1 MRTQTLFPAGLTA
14 LLPMI
19 LAPIVLAA
27 VVLAPGPAAA
37 QKAVPIKTLPFSAAR
52 QAGDFLYVSGQVAR
66 TPDGADVKASVDA
79 ETRQVMDNV
88 GRVLAEHGYS
98 FDDVV
103 RATVW
108 LKDIEDYHE
117 MNAAYASYF
126 ENGIFPARACVGG
139 AQIVFDF
146 RVEIS
151 VVAWKEGGRG
161 EGRGDRAGDRGG
173 DRGGQ
178 KK

>member
-1 MRTQTLFPAGLTA
+1 MRIHDQLG
-14 LLPMI
+14 
-19 LAPIVLAA
+19 
-27 VVLAPGPAAA
+27 AAA
-37 QKAVPIKTLPFSAAR
+37 LALALPALAQESVAIKTLPFSAAR

-66 TPDGADVKASVDA
+66 TPAGEDVKASVDA

-88 GRVLAEHGYS
+88 GRVLSEHGYT

-108 LKDIEDYHE
+108 LQDIEDYHE

-126 ENGIFPARACVGG
+126 ENKIFPARACVGG

-151 VVAWKEGGRG
+151 VVAYKDGGHD
-161 EGRGDRAGDRGG
+161 GDGNDDDGDGH
-173 DRGGQ
+173 GQ
-178 KK
+178 HG

>member
-1 MRTQTLFPAGLTA
+1 M
-14 LLPMI
+14 
-19 LAPIVLAA
+19 
-27 VVLAPGPAAA
+27 
-37 QKAVPIKTLPFSAAR
+37 
-52 QAGDFLYVSGQVAR
+52 AR

-79 ETRQVMDNV
+79 ETRQAMDNV
-88 GRVLAEHGYS
+88 GRILAEYGYS

-108 LKDIEDYHE
+108 LEDIEDYHE

-146 RVEIS
+146 KVEIS
-151 VVAWKEGGRG
+151 AVAWKDGAG
-161 EGRGDRAGDRGG
+161 EATEAMEADE
-173 DRGGQ
+173 
-178 KK
+178 